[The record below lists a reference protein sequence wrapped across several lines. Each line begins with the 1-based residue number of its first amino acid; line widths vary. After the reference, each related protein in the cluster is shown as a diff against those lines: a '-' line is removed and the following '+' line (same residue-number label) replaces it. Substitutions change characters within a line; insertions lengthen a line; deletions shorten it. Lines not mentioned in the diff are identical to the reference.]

1 MLRLPILSRKSVGR
15 EEMRVFIMSCVCA
28 VAIAALGGLI
38 LNYVQEPASVAFA
51 TEAVRL

>member
-1 MLRLPILSRKSVGR
+1 
-15 EEMRVFIMSCVCA
+15 MRAFIIACVCA
-28 VAIAALGGLI
+28 AAIAALGALI